1 MGTKGACGAED
12 AYLSGRGEQVKIDEE
27 RYVDVRCGS
36 AINFLQ
42 QRYDQPSRKR
52 AVRRYEVK
60 HTGRL
65 ELKVGHGASSHWY
78 RYRGRLLGR
87 TSHVVLRLDELEE
100 QAHGEA
106 ADASP
111 VPAMVQITLKESAR
125 MSILEVGKEDPDTQF
140 ILQLPAA
147 AAGSKRDYKT
157 FRVTDSPDHLAAW
170 KEVIRA
176 QCCFDSKLPRWKDVH
191 ARLDSPDQLLNQFV
205 RVQTAGRCA
214 PHPDEHAGS
223 EAEAEPKIAEL
234 ARQLRDPASTLPSLP
249 HQGELNCEWVGTL
262 STAWPRVIVTVVS
275 DGSIDVPAREWPGS
289 TALPALRI
297 PQAGYTV
304 GLPKSPRK
312 GRPWCLRISLRD
324 QTAGVTKLI
333 LDAGT
338 KRGHDEW
345 LSVLSQRFPEGVL
358 SGDPELGQVVEF
370 KRPFLASSIFV
381 PHKVKFSSSGVKAI
395 LLRRDDNGGAAFKV
409 AHNPTSVELQFEQV
423 SSVGGGARE
432 ICCCWHIQ
440 QEQFKPAPHIWQIEI
455 RMPLSDV
462 TWQKVDMQEISASHE
477 SLFDLG
483 SLYDLEKVPPL
494 GEWRWGSDDPLYG
507 VEVDG
512 DYGADL
518 ARTATR
524 RTPGSEWK
532 ANEWHGIIR
541 GLTPNSKYEIRVR
554 SAIDVRGRQGPS
566 SELVFGAW
574 SAVRGFTTATVGP
587 SRILRGM
594 CECGRSGP
602 PIDSR
607 GSLSH
612 LHDDSGSWLMAEP
625 QQTVRFDPD
634 KELHQRWIRVRQAPD
649 WIHGMDV
656 LFLCSDVLR
665 DVSYQHFEE
674 APKQSD
680 SKDRRL
686 ICDAPEGYFVRS
698 TVQPGHILRVSCSPR
713 ERSFTP
719 EREINYAYMAVRRT
733 DVRCPQ
739 ASPLSGRFVRI
750 DHPSKALSCVQIRV
764 FDREGQRIKTYSAA
778 MSSSYC
784 SSQTLKKT
792 PCTVAFNAK
801 RMIDATVETFAA
813 THNVGGSWLRV
824 DLGRVQEIGR
834 LDVLGRLDSGEL
846 TDGVHKHGF
855 ADAKF
860 SITTDRSGQER
871 VWECA
876 PELSPQQRSL
886 NFVFDEVAASVD
898 DAEDGHRSVPQ
909 HSGDGNGAAHESF
922 SGDQFYPLAD
932 YKELE
937 KVRTSLVGQDGNV
950 QSGYKQWKKLG
961 GNGVQM
967 PFCDDSA
974 EIKRAESVCVVKQF
988 SSFAKPYWLK
998 IKSQDGSEVDVVM
1011 KDGDDLRQDQ
1021 LVLTMIQLFNQL
1033 WLDNGVMHTTSEEV
1047 RVPVAA
1053 PVYRVIAAGTDK
1065 GFVEMLPNSKPV
1077 DDIKAAKKL
1086 CDNEWRPHNDMVP
1099 SSVACFVIQYVLNIG
1114 DRHTGN
1120 MVVTGGTKLANIDF
1134 GWLEDHPPIDAGSFP
1149 IPEGLQYLLSSTEM
1163 WAEFHDLLWDS
1174 IQVLRD
1180 NEPAI
1185 RTLWKQ
1191 TLKEL
1196 QFNDR
1201 RMSTEVPEF
1210 ILERLSI
1217 TRERLDVE
1225 LRSWKFMTAF
1235 KNFVHWVKVGGKTT
1249 APDPLPST
1257 SGSQSPEPASD
1268 EPHPEPQPEPQPD
1281 TPAPPLEKHTSDSMQ
1296 QLTTSKATHF
1306 LTEANHML
1314 RQGLIKEEDYDK
1326 LKDKALV
1333 NWMMEMN
1340 G

>member
-1 MGTKGACGAED
+1 MCTKGACGAED

-27 RYVDVRCGS
+27 RYVDVRCGN

-176 QCCFDSKLPRWKDVH
+176 QCCFDSKLPRWKDGD
-191 ARLDSPDQLLNQFV
+191 AMLDSPDQLLNQFV

-214 PHPDEHAGS
+214 PHADEG
-223 EAEAEPKIAEL
+223 
-234 ARQLRDPASTLPSLP
+234 
-249 HQGELNCEWVGTL
+249 
-262 STAWPRVIVTVVS
+262 
-275 DGSIDVPAREWPGS
+275 
-289 TALPALRI
+289 
-297 PQAGYTV
+297 
-304 GLPKSPRK
+304 
-312 GRPWCLRISLRD
+312 
-324 QTAGVTKLI
+324 
-333 LDAGT
+333 
-338 KRGHDEW
+338 
-345 LSVLSQRFPEGVL
+345 
-358 SGDPELGQVVEF
+358 ELGQVVEF
-370 KRPFLASSIFV
+370 KKPFFGSSTSV
-381 PHKVKFSSSGVKAI
+381 PHKVNFSSSGVKAI
-395 LLRRDDNGGAAFKV
+395 LLRRDHNDGAAFKV

-432 ICCCWHIQ
+432 ICCCWHIE

-494 GEWRWGSDDPLYG
+494 GEWRWGSDDPLWSLG
-507 VEVDG
+507 VDG
-512 DYGADL
+512 DHGADL

-524 RTPGSEWK
+524 HTPGGEWK

-594 CECGRSGP
+594 CERGRSGP

-625 QQTVRFDPD
+625 KQTVRFDPD

-656 LFLCSDVLR
+656 LFLCSDVLK

-674 APKQSD
+674 GPKQSD

-698 TVQPGHILRVSCSPR
+698 TVQPGHILCVSCSPR

-784 SSQTLKKT
+784 SSRTLKKT

-824 DLGRVQEIGR
+824 DLGHVQEIGR

-855 ADAKF
+855 AGAKF
-860 SITTDRSGQER
+860 SITTDRPGQER

-898 DAEDGHRSVPQ
+898 DAEDGHRSVHHP
-909 HSGDGNGAAHESF
+909 SGDGNGAAHESF

-937 KVRTSLVGQDGNV
+937 KVRTSLVGQDEKI
-950 QSGYKQWKKLG
+950 QRAYKQWKKLG
-961 GNGVQM
+961 GNSVQM

-974 EIKRAESVCVVKQF
+974 EIKRAESVCVVKKF
-988 SSFAKPYWLK
+988 TSEAEPYWLK
-998 IKSQDGSEVDVVM
+998 IKSQDGSEVDMVM

-1021 LVLTMIQLFNQL
+1021 LVLTMILVVQP
-1033 WLDNGVMHTTSEEV
+1033 TAEE
-1047 RVPVAA
+1047 RDPVAS
-1053 PVYRVIAAGTDK
+1053 PVYRAIAAG
-1065 GFVEMLPNSKPV
+1065 N
-1077 DDIKAAKKL
+1077 
-1086 CDNEWRPHNDMVP
+1086 
-1099 SSVACFVIQYVLNIG
+1099 
-1114 DRHTGN
+1114 
-1120 MVVTGGTKLANIDF
+1120 
-1134 GWLEDHPPIDAGSFP
+1134 
-1149 IPEGLQYLLSSTEM
+1149 
-1163 WAEFHDLLWDS
+1163 
-1174 IQVLRD
+1174 
-1180 NEPAI
+1180 
-1185 RTLWKQ
+1185 
-1191 TLKEL
+1191 
-1196 QFNDR
+1196 
-1201 RMSTEVPEF
+1201 
-1210 ILERLSI
+1210 
-1217 TRERLDVE
+1217 
-1225 LRSWKFMTAF
+1225 
-1235 KNFVHWVKVGGKTT
+1235 
-1249 APDPLPST
+1249 
-1257 SGSQSPEPASD
+1257 
-1268 EPHPEPQPEPQPD
+1268 
-1281 TPAPPLEKHTSDSMQ
+1281 
-1296 QLTTSKATHF
+1296 
-1306 LTEANHML
+1306 
-1314 RQGLIKEEDYDK
+1314 
-1326 LKDKALV
+1326 
-1333 NWMMEMN
+1333 
-1340 G
+1340 